1 MSENIA
7 AKEYLAQGG
16 DWQQIVS
23 EAAER
28 GDETVVINFGP
39 THPSTHGVMR
49 LVIELDGETVKD
61 MRVGIG
67 FLHTGIE
74 KSVEYRTWTQGVAYA
89 TRANYVANFFN
100 ELVYCLAVEKLLG
113 ITDEVT
119 ERANALRVMITEV
132 NRISSHLVA
141 VGTGSME
148 LGATSVTEVG
158 LREREICLEF
168 NQAVTGLRMNNA
180 WIRPGGTATDLPDN
194 GMDLL
199 RDLIA
204 RMEDNLHELSE
215 FTLQNPIFKSRMKG
229 IARMELAQCMALGI
243 TGPTLRATGLPWDLR
258 KTIP

>member
-74 KSVEYRTWTQGVAYA
+74 KSMEYRTWTQGVAYA

-113 ITDEVT
+113 ITDEV
-119 ERANALRVMITEV
+119 RACQRAARHDHRGE
-132 NRISSHLVA
+132 
-141 VGTGSME
+141 
-148 LGATSVTEVG
+148 
-158 LREREICLEF
+158 
-168 NQAVTGLRMNNA
+168 
-180 WIRPGGTATDLPDN
+180 P
-194 GMDLL
+194 DLL
-199 RDLIA
+199 APGCRGHRIDGAGCHLGH
-204 RMEDNLHELSE
+204 RGRSE
-215 FTLQNPIFKSRMKG
+215 G
-229 IARMELAQCMALGI
+229 A
-243 TGPTLRATGLPWDLR
+243 
-258 KTIP
+258 

>member
-74 KSVEYRTWTQGVAYA
+74 KSMEYRTWTQGVAYA

-148 LGATSVTEVG
+148 LGCLLYTS
-158 LREREICLEF
+158 
-168 NQAVTGLRMNNA
+168 
-180 WIRPGGTATDLPDN
+180 PSP
-194 GMDLL
+194 
-199 RDLIA
+199 RD
-204 RMEDNLHELSE
+204 R
-215 FTLQNPIFKSRMKG
+215 QKSRMPSS
-229 IARMELAQCMALGI
+229 A
-243 TGPTLRATGLPWDLR
+243 
-258 KTIP
+258 

>member
-74 KSVEYRTWTQGVAYA
+74 KSMESVSYT
-89 TRANYVANFFN
+89 
-100 ELVYCLAVEKLLG
+100 
-113 ITDEVT
+113 
-119 ERANALRVMITEV
+119 
-132 NRISSHLVA
+132 HL
-141 VGTGSME
+141 T
-148 LGATSVTEVG
+148 
-158 LREREICLEF
+158 
-168 NQAVTGLRMNNA
+168 
-180 WIRPGGTATDLPDN
+180 LPTK
-194 GMDLL
+194 
-199 RDLIA
+199 A
-204 RMEDNLHELSE
+204 
-215 FTLQNPIFKSRMKG
+215 
-229 IARMELAQCMALGI
+229 
-243 TGPTLRATGLPWDLR
+243 
-258 KTIP
+258 